1 MAPKLTPTQSPCRGG
16 KEDSWWGGQPGHWVG
31 TTFSAFIHHLCAG
44 PGHMLRSVVGAHSH
58 WLEALSSQ
66 HCQARRGPRI
76 GGLRRCLSTH
86 FPHGG
91 RGAVSGQGAVRR
103 PEGRKG
109 RVGTGCRASM
119 GQARARG
126 MGRGRVG
133 ADAGP
138 LRTRLVGRGGAWCAG
153 WEARGRRHPGS
164 LRVFG
169 PCRELTLVA
178 SRGRAPRFASLCW
191 GRLSRGGGS
200 STLPLLQS
208 RSRQA
213 RMGKERARVDR
224 PVSTAWWGPPR
235 GGSGAKGRTGFRPQS
250 QR

>member
-44 PGHMLRSVVGAHSH
+44 PGHMLRSVVGTHSH
-58 WLEALSSQ
+58 WPEALSSQ

-76 GGLRRCLSTH
+76 GGLRRCLSTY

-138 LRTRLVGRGGAWCAG
+138 PRTRLVGRGGAWCAG
-153 WEARGRRHPGS
+153 WEARGRQ
-164 LRVFG
+164 
-169 PCRELTLVA
+169 
-178 SRGRAPRFASLCW
+178 APR
-191 GRLSRGGGS
+191 
-200 STLPLLQS
+200 
-208 RSRQA
+208 
-213 RMGKERARVDR
+213 K
-224 PVSTAWWGPPR
+224 PP
-235 GGSGAKGRTGFRPQS
+235 GFRPVQGTDAGGLPRQGTALRFPLLGPS
-250 QR
+250 VTGRWLQHPAPAPVEVQAGPHGEGESEGGQTCVNSLVGTPQRWEWGQGADGL